1 MEKKYQIQLS
11 SYAKEDIEEI
21 YNYIKKD
28 SIYYAIKTKR
38 EIEDRIY
45 ELMYMPYIG
54 RELDDFYILKPRQLI
69 YKSYKIIYSIHKNKI
84 YIRRILHSARFLS
97 LNLIKN

>member
-1 MEKKYQIQLS
+1 MERRYQIQLS
-11 SYAKEDIEEI
+11 SYAKDDIEDI
-21 YNYIKKD
+21 YNYIKRN
-28 SIYYAIKTKR
+28 SIYYAEKTKK
-38 EIEDRIY
+38 EIENRIY
-45 ELMYMPYIG
+45 ELMYMPYLG
-54 RELDDFYILKPRQLI
+54 KKVDSFYILKPRQLI

>member
-1 MEKKYQIQLS
+1 MLK
-11 SYAKEDIEEI
+11 
-21 YNYIKKD
+21 
-28 SIYYAIKTKR
+28 KTKK
-38 EIEDRIY
+38 EIENRIY
-45 ELMYMPYIG
+45 ELMYMPYLG
-54 RELDDFYILKPRQLI
+54 KELDSFYILKSRQLI